1 MDSYRRYNY
10 RAYPTGEQRRA
21 LSRLYGACRF
31 VYNWAVDQ
39 RRLMFTRHG
48 KPQSC
53 NQLSRMLTLLKQDP
67 EHRWLTEVSSI
78 PLQQAVRHA
87 DTAYRNFYR
96 LYRARKTRIVRNE
109 RTGKRHR
116 TGLPRYKSRRD
127 GEQSASFTRSAGFKV
142 EHANGCRWV
151 FLTLPKVGRIR
162 LRWTRDLPSG
172 PSGVAIMLHA
182 DGSYEASFT
191 VLVEEDAKAPEP
203 IHEACGIDMGLDSLM
218 SVVYDDGSRE
228 KIPHPHTLKHKTRRL
243 RKLDKQLAREKKGS
257 NNHAKT
263 RLLKAKTYGRIRNQ
277 RRDMAYKLASKVAGE
292 NQAVALETLNVRGLA
307 RTRVAKSLLDANWTR
322 IIDRIRQLGV
332 QYGRTII
339 QIDRWYPSSQ
349 ICSQCGHRDGRKPLD
364 VREWKCPNCRAFL
377 DRDWNAALNILD
389 AAGLAESLNAR
400 GGDVRRRLAQAGR
413 NADAREAGTRR
424 TARPSSRPC
433 GVGIPFHKEGEEVKV
448 QSVSFDFE

>member
-53 NQLSRMLTLLKQDP
+53 NQLSHTLTLLKQDP
-67 EHRWLTEVSSI
+67 GHRWLTEVSSI

-96 LYRARKTRIVRNE
+96 LYRAGKTRIVRNE

-127 GEQSASFTRSAGFKV
+127 GEQSATFTRSAGFKV
-142 EHANGCRWV
+142 EHVDGCKWA
-151 FLTLPKVGRIR
+151 FLTLPKIGRVK
-162 LRWTRDLPSG
+162 LRWTRELPST
-172 PSGVAIMLHA
+172 PSTVTIMRHA
-182 DGSYEASFT
+182 DGSYEASLT
-191 VLVEEDAKAPEP
+191 VQVDDKTDAPKPL
-203 IHEACGIDMGLDSLM
+203 HEACGIDMGLDSLM
-218 SVVYDDGSRE
+218 SIVYTDGTRE

-257 NNHAKT
+257 ANHAKT

-292 NQAVALETLNVRGLA
+292 NQAVALETLNVKELV
-307 RTRVAKSLLDANWTR
+307 RTRMAKSLLGANWTR
-322 IIDRIRQLGV
+322 IIDRIRQLGI
-332 QYGRTII
+332 QYGRTVKR
-339 QIDRWYPSSQ
+339 IDRWYPSSQ
-349 ICSQCGHRDGRKPLD
+349 ICSQCGHRDGRKPLAI
-364 VREWKCPNCRAFL
+364 REWECPQCGIRL

-400 GGDVRRRLAQAGR
+400 GSDVRRRLAQAGR
-413 NADAREAGTRR
+413 NADAREAGTHR
-424 TARPSSRPC
+424 TARL
-433 GVGIPFHKEGEEVKV
+433 H
-448 QSVSFDFE
+448 

>member
-31 VYNWAVDQ
+31 VYNWAIDQ
-39 RRLMFTRHG
+39 RKLMFTRRG
-48 KPQSC
+48 KPQSAG
-53 NQLSRMLTLLKQDP
+53 QLSHMLTLLKQDP
-67 EHRWLTEVSSI
+67 DHRWLTEVSSI
-78 PLQQAVRHA
+78 PLQQAIRHA
-87 DTAYRNFYR
+87 DTAYRNFHR
-96 LYRARKTRIVRNE
+96 LYRAGKTRLVTNQ
-109 RTGKRHR
+109 RTGKRRR

-127 GEQSASFTRSAGFKV
+127 GEQSATFTRSAGFKV
-142 EHANGCRWV
+142 EHADGCRWM

-162 LRWTRDLPSG
+162 LRWTRDLPSR

-191 VLVEEDAKAPEP
+191 VLVEEGTTPHEP
-203 IHEACGIDMGLDSLM
+203 VHEACGIDMGLESLI

-228 KIPHPHTLKHKTRRL
+228 KIPHPRTLKHKA
-243 RKLDKQLAREKKGS
+243 RKLCRLDKQLARQRKGS
-257 NNHAKT
+257 NNYEKT
-263 RLLKAKTYGRIRNQ
+263 RLKRAKVYRKIQNQ
-277 RRDMAYKLASKVAGE
+277 RRDMAYKLASRVAVE
-292 NQAVALETLNVRGLA
+292 NQAVAMESLNVKALA
-307 RTRVAKSLLDANWTR
+307 RTRMAKSLLDANWGR
-322 IIDRIRQLGV
+322 IIDRIQQLGI
-332 QYGRTII
+332 QYGRTIV

-349 ICSQCGHRDGRKPLD
+349 ICSQCGRRDERKPLD
-364 VREWKCPNCRAFL
+364 VREWECLNCRAFL

-424 TARPSSRPC
+424 T
-433 GVGIPFHKEGEEVKV
+433 VGLHQGLTA
-448 QSVSFDFE
+448 

>member
-53 NQLSRMLTLLKQDP
+53 NQLSHMLTLLKQDP
-67 EHRWLTEVSSI
+67 GHRWLTEVSSI

-96 LYRARKTRIVRNE
+96 LYRAGKTRIVRNE

-127 GEQSASFTRSAGFKV
+127 GEQSATFTRSAGFKV
-142 EHANGCRWV
+142 EHVDGCKWA
-151 FLTLPKVGRIR
+151 FLTLPKIGRVK
-162 LRWTRDLPSG
+162 LRWTRELPST
-172 PSGVAIMLHA
+172 PSTVTIMRHA
-182 DGSYEASFT
+182 DGSYEASLT
-191 VLVEEDAKAPEP
+191 VQVDDKTDAPKPL
-203 IHEACGIDMGLDSLM
+203 HEACGIDMGLDSLM
-218 SVVYDDGSRE
+218 SIVYTDGTRE

-257 NNHAKT
+257 ADHAKT

-292 NQAVALETLNVRGLA
+292 NQAVALETLNVKGLA
-307 RTRVAKSLLDANWTR
+307 RTRMAKSLLDANWTR
-322 IIDRIRQLGV
+322 IIDRIRQLGI
-332 QYGRTII
+332 QYGRTVKR
-339 QIDRWYPSSQ
+339 IDRWYPSSQ
-349 ICSQCGHRDGRKPLD
+349 ICSQCGHRDGRKPLAI
-364 VREWKCPNCRAFL
+364 REWECPQCGIRL

-413 NADAREAGTRR
+413 NADAREAGTHR
-424 TARPSSRPC
+424 TARL
-433 GVGIPFHKEGEEVKV
+433 H
-448 QSVSFDFE
+448 

>member
-39 RRLMFTRHG
+39 RRLMFARRG
-48 KPQSC
+48 KPQSAG
-53 NQLSRMLTLLKQDP
+53 QLSHMLTLLKQDP
-67 EHRWLTEVSSI
+67 DHRWLTEVSSI

-96 LYRARKTRIVRNE
+96 LYRAGKTRIVRNE

-127 GEQSASFTRSAGFKV
+127 GEQSATFTRSAGFKV
-142 EHANGCRWV
+142 EHVDGCKWA
-151 FLTLPKVGRIR
+151 FLTLPKIGRVK
-162 LRWTRDLPSG
+162 LRWTRELPST
-172 PSGVAIMLHA
+172 PSTVTIMRHA
-182 DGSYEASFT
+182 DGSYEASLT
-191 VLVEEDAKAPEP
+191 VQVDDKTDAPKPL
-203 IHEACGIDMGLDSLM
+203 HEACGIDMGLDSLM
-218 SVVYDDGSRE
+218 SIVYTDGTRE

-257 NNHAKT
+257 ANHAKT

-292 NQAVALETLNVRGLA
+292 NQAVALETLNVKGLA
-307 RTRVAKSLLDANWTR
+307 RTRMAKSLLDANWTR
-322 IIDRIRQLGV
+322 IIDRIRQLGI
-332 QYGRTII
+332 QYGRTVKR
-339 QIDRWYPSSQ
+339 IDRWYPSSQ
-349 ICSQCGHRDGRKPLD
+349 ICSQCGHRDGRKPL
-364 VREWKCPNCRAFL
+364 VIREWECPQCGIRL

-413 NADAREAGTRR
+413 NADAREAGTHR
-424 TARPSSRPC
+424 TARL
-433 GVGIPFHKEGEEVKV
+433 H
-448 QSVSFDFE
+448 

>member
-39 RRLMFTRHG
+39 RRLMFARRG
-48 KPQSC
+48 KPQSAG
-53 NQLSRMLTLLKQDP
+53 QLSHMLTLLKQDP
-67 EHRWLTEVSSI
+67 GHRWLTEVSSI

-96 LYRARKTRIVRNE
+96 LYRAGKTRIVRNE

-142 EHANGCRWV
+142 EHADGCKWA
-151 FLTLPKVGRIR
+151 FLTLPKIGRVK
-162 LRWTRDLPSG
+162 LRWTRELPST
-172 PSGVAIMLHA
+172 PSTVTIMRHA
-182 DGSYEASFT
+182 DGSYEASLT
-191 VLVEEDAKAPEP
+191 VQVEDKTDAPKPL
-203 IHEACGIDMGLDSLM
+203 HEACGIDMGLDSLM
-218 SVVYDDGSRE
+218 SIVYTDGTRE
-228 KIPHPHTLKHKTRRL
+228 KIPHPHTLKRKTRRL

-257 NNHAKT
+257 ANHAKT

-292 NQAVALETLNVRGLA
+292 NQAVVLETLNVKGLA
-307 RTRVAKSLLDANWTR
+307 RTRMAKSLLDANWTR
-322 IIDRIRQLGV
+322 IIDRIRQLGI
-332 QYGRTII
+332 QYGRTVKR
-339 QIDRWYPSSQ
+339 IDRWYPSSQ
-349 ICSQCGHRDGRKPLD
+349 ICSQCGHRDGRKPLAI
-364 VREWKCPNCRAFL
+364 REWECPQCGIRL

-400 GGDVRRRLAQAGR
+400 GSDVRRRLAQTGR
-413 NADAREAGTRR
+413 NADAREAGTHR
-424 TARPSSRPC
+424 TARL
-433 GVGIPFHKEGEEVKV
+433 H
-448 QSVSFDFE
+448 

>member
-10 RAYPTGEQRRA
+10 RVYPTGEQRRA

-53 NQLSRMLTLLKQDP
+53 NQLSHMLTLLKQDP
-67 EHRWLTEVSSI
+67 GHRWLTEVSSI

-96 LYRARKTRIVRNE
+96 LYRAGKTRIVRNE

-127 GEQSASFTRSAGFKV
+127 GEQSATFTRSAGFKV
-142 EHANGCRWV
+142 EHVDGCKWA
-151 FLTLPKVGRIR
+151 FLTLPKIGRVK
-162 LRWTRDLPSG
+162 LRWTRELPST
-172 PSGVAIMLHA
+172 PSTVTIMRHA
-182 DGSYEASFT
+182 DGSYEASLT
-191 VLVEEDAKAPEP
+191 VQVDDKTDAPKPL
-203 IHEACGIDMGLDSLM
+203 HEACGIDMGLDSLM
-218 SVVYDDGSRE
+218 SIVYTDGTRE

-257 NNHAKT
+257 ANHAKT

-292 NQAVALETLNVRGLA
+292 NQAVALETLNVKELV
-307 RTRVAKSLLDANWTR
+307 RTRMAKSLLDANWTR
-322 IIDRIRQLGV
+322 IIDRIRQLGI
-332 QYGRTII
+332 QYGRTVKR
-339 QIDRWYPSSQ
+339 IDRWYPSSQ
-349 ICSQCGHRDGRKPLD
+349 ICSQCGHRDGRKPLAI
-364 VREWKCPNCRAFL
+364 REWECPQCGIRL

-413 NADAREAGTRR
+413 NADAREAGTHR
-424 TARPSSRPC
+424 TARL
-433 GVGIPFHKEGEEVKV
+433 H
-448 QSVSFDFE
+448 

>member
-53 NQLSRMLTLLKQDP
+53 NQLSHMLTLLKQDP
-67 EHRWLTEVSSI
+67 GHRWLTEVSSI

-96 LYRARKTRIVRNE
+96 LYRAGKTRIVRNE

-127 GEQSASFTRSAGFKV
+127 GEQSATFTRSAGFKV
-142 EHANGCRWV
+142 EHVDGCKWA
-151 FLTLPKVGRIR
+151 FLTLPKIGRVK
-162 LRWTRDLPSG
+162 LRWTRELPST
-172 PSGVAIMLHA
+172 PSTVTIMRHA
-182 DGSYEASFT
+182 DGSYEASLT
-191 VLVEEDAKAPEP
+191 VQVDDKTDAPKPL
-203 IHEACGIDMGLDSLM
+203 HEACGIDMGLDSLM
-218 SVVYDDGSRE
+218 SIVYTDGTRE

-257 NNHAKT
+257 ANHAKT

-292 NQAVALETLNVRGLA
+292 NQAVALETLNVKGLA
-307 RTRVAKSLLDANWTR
+307 RTRMAKSLLDANWTR
-322 IIDRIRQLGV
+322 IIDRIRQLGI
-332 QYGRTII
+332 QYGRTVKR
-339 QIDRWYPSSQ
+339 IDRWYPSSQ
-349 ICSQCGHRDGRKPLD
+349 ICSQCGHRDGRKPLAI
-364 VREWKCPNCRAFL
+364 REWECPQCGIRL

-413 NADAREAGTRR
+413 NADAREAGTHR
-424 TARPSSRPC
+424 TARL
-433 GVGIPFHKEGEEVKV
+433 H
-448 QSVSFDFE
+448 